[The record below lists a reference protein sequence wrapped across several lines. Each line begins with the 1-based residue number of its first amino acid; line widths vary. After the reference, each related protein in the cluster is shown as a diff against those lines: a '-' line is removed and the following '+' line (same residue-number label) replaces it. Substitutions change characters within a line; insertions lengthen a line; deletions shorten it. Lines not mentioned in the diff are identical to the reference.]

1 MAARNETSKRPSAT
15 LVYDM
20 SINSHIVIVVPEA
33 AKQMLA
39 IWMEAEA
46 LAHTTGNI
54 KYQKRK

>member
-54 KYQKRK
+54 T